1 MLSSYDK
8 TDLAAFRGPGFPLN
22 PVMKAFGKD
31 VIAVIER
38 RAFHG
43 QTYFV
48 VDKRPWY
55 IT

>member
-1 MLSSYDK
+1 MLSFYDK
-8 TDLAAFRGPGFPLN
+8 TDLAAFRGPVFPLN

-43 QTYFV
+43 QPDFAV
-48 VDKRPWY
+48 NKRPGY